1 MKYDLVLSA
10 YSLLDLPDTKTR
22 LETLQ
27 TLWNK
32 CDRFLV
38 IVEQGTLA
46 GFRVVNEAR
55 DFILYSNRTSKNC
68 QVFAPVLSSLSD
80 F

>member
-1 MKYDLVLSA
+1 MVLSA
-10 YSLLDLPDTKTR
+10 YSLLELPDTKTR

-46 GFRVVNEAR
+46 GFKVLNEAR
-55 DFILYSNRTSKNC
+55 DFILYTERKTKIC
-68 QVFAPVLSSLSD
+68 QVFAPVLILLH